1 MDKQCSGLMAH
12 QAQVLDP
19 PGEPTTLVL
28 SGAEAELVRRHA
40 DLGIEARRSFM
51 SRGAD
56 LTIEGVGE
64 AEVKAR
70 AKLPAGISRW
80 LGERA
85 VLFVRP
91 DRAEPV
97 VLMTWATYAHLVR
110 SPRNGADP
118 GRHPDMA
125 AGSSASVR
133 PSRGLDVDTS
143 KGRKDDK

>member
-1 MDKQCSGLMAH
+1 MSGRSPY
-12 QAQVLDP
+12 QK
-19 PGEPTTLVL
+19 GYR
-28 SGAEAELVRRHA
+28 AEAELVRRHA
-40 DLGIEARRSFM
+40 DLGIAATRSFM

-56 LTIEGVGE
+56 LTIEGVGQ

-80 LGERA
+80 LGEQE

-97 VLMTWATYAHLVR
+97 VLMTWPTYVRLVG

-118 GRHPDMA
+118 GRPPDMA

-133 PSRGLDVDTS
+133 LSRGLSVDMS